1 MGPRQDFVTRYQA
14 GDYAVWREL
23 VKQHEAV
30 SQHPDLGAEAM
41 AVARLL
47 MQRVR
52 QNVDQMRAT
61 LREAGAAL
69 DDEHP
74 PTPDAELQPLIE
86 VVGSLPIA
94 LHAFWT
100 VVGSINLTPPYVPDE
115 YPDYGECALEQEGVS
130 LLALDPLQIDGADVE
145 YLLEEHEEDE
155 PVFVDICPDF
165 LGKQHLSG
173 SGPLSIELPA
183 HDFDRVDPDVGDD
196 KHPGLVSYLRNAC
209 AYGGFPLLEVAKIP
223 PEELGLNFRIAFEDV
238 KGPWD
243 EAAERLRAK
252 LCRGLL
258 PF

>member
-1 MGPRQDFVTRYQA
+1 MSVRQDFVTRYQA
-14 GDYAVWREL
+14 GDYAVWSEL
-23 VKQHEAV
+23 VRQHEVV
-30 SQHPDLGAEAM
+30 SQHPDLQAEAM

-52 QNVDQMRAT
+52 QNADQLRAT

-69 DDEHP
+69 DDERP
-74 PTPDAELQPLIE
+74 PTPEAELQPLIE
-86 VVGSLPIA
+86 VVGNLPIA

-115 YPDYGECALEQEGVS
+115 YPDYGACALEQEGVS

-145 YLLEEHEEDE
+145 FLLEEGE

-183 HDFDRVDPDVGDD
+183 HDSDRVDPDVGDD

-209 AYGGFPLLEVAKIP
+209 AYGGFPLLEVAKFP
-223 PEELGLNFRIAFEDV
+223 PEELNLNFRTAFEAV
-238 KGPWD
+238 NGPWN
-243 EAAERLRAK
+243 EAAERLRTK

>member
-1 MGPRQDFVTRYQA
+1 MGVRQDFVTRYKA
-14 GDYAVWREL
+14 GDYDVWREL
-23 VKQHEAV
+23 LKQHEVV
-30 SQHPDLGAEAM
+30 SQHPDLQAEAM

-52 QNVDQMRAT
+52 QNVDQLRTT

-69 DDEHP
+69 GDESP
-74 PTPDAELQPLIE
+74 PTPALELAPLIE
-86 VVGSLPIA
+86 VVGPLPIA

-100 VVGSINLTPPYVPDE
+100 VVGSINLTPPYVPDAD
-115 YPDYGECALEQEGVS
+115 PDYGECALESEGIS

-145 YLLEEHEEDE
+145 YLLEDHEEDE
-155 PVFVDICPDF
+155 PMFVDVCPDF
-165 LGKQHLSG
+165 LGKQHMSG

-209 AYGGFPLLEVAKIP
+209 AYGGFPLLEVAKLP
-223 PEELGLNFRIAFEDV
+223 PEELNLNFRIAFESV
-238 KGPWD
+238 NGSWA
-243 EAAERLRAK
+243 EAGERLRAT